1 MTQGDSLH
9 CNGQSHREVSTVLT
23 CSATNSDGLLQ
34 PFASPSVVRKATTC
48 VLTRMVGC
56 HVPQVSGIRHLHRA
70 KHRSC
75 RSVNCTSGC
84 HDAVNQ
90 TKRFWVQCRQ
100 DLRPTENGTSRKDAV
115 HVPPVEIKPVEF
127 PNHPGLQ
134 EISKKNPKMRCK
146 QTATGSPALR

>member
-23 CSATNSDGLLQ
+23 CSATNSDDGLLQ

-115 HVPPVEIKPVEF
+115 HVPPLKSNLLNSQTIRAYKKF
-127 PNHPGLQ
+127 
-134 EISKKNPKMRCK
+134 SKKKSK
-146 QTATGSPALR
+146 DAV